1 VTQTAG
7 AGLNKADRAAA
18 LSWPA
23 RQVHLAVL
31 AAFARTGQPPGL
43 GELGRIAQ
51 LHGADPAAVLAE
63 LAERDVI
70 AFGEDGEIRAAY
82 PFSPAHTPIQVS
94 WEGGPTAYA
103 MCAIDALGI
112 SAMLGRPV
120 MITATEPGT
129 GRTITVHANRDQ
141 ARWHP
146 RSAVV
151 FAGAA
156 DVECSHAADR
166 SCGYINFFT
175 SKRAAR
181 AWGQAHPTV
190 TGKVMNQARSLGWGV
205 AEFGGFM
212 RTSDAT
218 SRS

>member
-1 VTQTAG
+1 MTQTPG
-7 AGLNKADRAAA
+7 AGLNKADCAAA

-31 AAFARTGQPPGL
+31 AAFAGSGQPPGR

-51 LHGADPAAVLAE
+51 IHSVHPAAVLAE

-70 AFGEDGEIRAAY
+70 AFGEAGEIRAAY
-82 PFSPAHTPIQVS
+82 PFSPIRTPIQVS
-94 WEGGPTAYA
+94 WEGGPTIYA

-112 SAMLGRPV
+112 SAMLGHPV

-129 GRTITVHANRDQ
+129 GRVITVHANGDQ
-141 ARWHP
+141 ARWYP
-146 RSAVV
+146 RSTVV

-156 DVECSHAADR
+156 DVECCHAADR
-166 SCGYINFFT
+166 TCGYINFFT
-175 SKRAAR
+175 SARAAR
-181 AWGQAHPTV
+181 AWARANPTV
-190 TGKVMNQARSLGWGV
+190 TGKVMNQAHSLSWDV

-218 SRS
+218 SCS